1 MNKNVIVTGASG
13 FVGMHVVSK
22 LIEDGHD
29 VISLVR
35 NVEKAKNIDQLKSS
49 KIIEFDIS
57 SNSKIFFADKDS
69 YLIHC
74 AWDHVRDNLNFIH
87 LEQHFGVHLMFLKKL
102 VDIGIQK
109 IIVTGSCYEYGL
121 QYGPV
126 DEKELTKP
134 NTPYAIAKDT
144 LHKSLSFLTQDKKTD
159 LLWCRLFY
167 NYGYGQD
174 PKSIISLFDKAI
186 QRGDK
191 HFNMSF
197 GEQLLDYLSVSETA
211 TQLVS
216 LLKED
221 RGVFNICSGKPISL
235 RRFLEKRMQEKKKF
249 IKLKLGHFPYRKQDS
264 IAIWGKNSFDS
275 QIKHKESN
283 KAYGL

>member
-1 MNKNVIVTGASG
+1 M
-13 FVGMHVVSK
+13 SK

-29 VISLVR
+29 VTSLVR
-35 NVEKAKNIDQLKSS
+35 NVEKAKNIEQLKHS

-57 SNSKIFFADKDS
+57 SNSKIFFADKHS

-74 AWDHVRDNLNFIH
+74 AWDNVRDNLNFIH
-87 LEQHFGVHLMFLKKL
+87 LEQHFGDHLMFLKKL
-102 VDIGIQK
+102 IDIGIQK

-134 NTPYAIAKDT
+134 NTPYAIAKDA
-144 LHKSLSFLTQDKKTD
+144 LHKSLSFLTQDTKTD

-167 NYGYGQD
+167 NYGHGQD
-174 PKSIISLFDKAI
+174 PKSIISLFDEAI

-191 HFNMSF
+191 YFNMSL

-211 TQLVS
+211 AQLVS
-216 LLKED
+216 LLEVN
-221 RGVFNICSGKPISL
+221 RGIFNICSGKPISL

-249 IKLKLGHFPYRKQDS
+249 IKLRLGHFPYRKQDS
-264 IAIWGKNSFDS
+264 MAIWGKNSFNS
-275 QIKHKESN
+275 QIKLKVSD
-283 KAYGL
+283 